1 MKSKLSTVFDAIVIP
16 IILVL
21 LIFVFAVY
29 LNVGGQFHVLGEDN
43 IIAVI
48 LVSGFA
54 QMIILGIPLV
64 LGLLW
69 NKWAGGAAGFVM
81 GGIYYV
87 ANAGQYNGLF
97 AAYTQTSVN
106 TPITSDMISGIMN
119 GTITSITGVG
129 YPVPPVYNFFGDVS
143 MLFYLVNAVI
153 IGYMAGS
160 LSNGSTNFKRM
171 LGAGLT
177 AAVITSVIQA
187 YMNYNVSLAPAQQMA
202 RDSWATDPLMA
213 IVVNFVPSIA
223 LGVIVPIL
231 AKVMT
236 WYGLQPQRHLIL
248 ENRGDKNWQ
257 KTKFKISDN
266 LRRHNYT
273 D

>member
-1 MKSKLSTVFDAIVIP
+1 MAENKFKLSDIFGGIIIP

-29 LNVGGQFHVLGEDN
+29 LNVGGTYHVLGADN
-43 IIAVI
+43 VIAVI

-81 GGIYYV
+81 GGLYYV
-87 ANAGQYNGLF
+87 ASAGQYTSLYATYSQGL
-97 AAYTQTSVN
+97 VN
-106 TPITSDMISGIMN
+106 
-119 GTITSITGVG
+119 
-129 YPVPPVYNFFGDVS
+129 YNFFGDVS

-153 IGYMAGS
+153 IGYMAGAIN
-160 LSNGSTNFKRM
+160 NGSTNFKRM
-171 LGAGLT
+171 LLSGLT
-177 AAVITSVIQA
+177 AAMITAVIQA
-187 YMNYNVSLAPAQQMA
+187 YMNYNVSLEPARAMTVGM
-202 RDSWATDPLMA
+202 WADPAYA
-213 IVVNFVPSIA
+213 IVLSFVPSIA

-236 WYGLQPQRHLIL
+236 WYGIQPQKHSA
-248 ENRGDKNWQ
+248 G
-257 KTKFKISDN
+257 
-266 LRRHNYT
+266 Y
-273 D
+273 